1 MVASKE
7 GKGDVEMRETTPLT
21 AVAEAEREVSNM
33 EVEGKEEFEAT
44 PVTIEEDKEEDKG
57 AKEVVGTW
65 SDMPLCQVSDNELE
79 WLGEDLGWP
88 MPLTSATSLVDF
100 NERAAGMEQQFQRE
114 LEAAREELL
123 AVQAWYAVAK
133 QILATLVGY
142 QCDCQAFLAWQEEN
156 NVSKEDWE
164 KEDLVEVPDNDAN
177 LNA

>member
-7 GKGDVEMRETTPLT
+7 GKGDVEMRETTPLA
-21 AVAEAEREVSNM
+21 AVAKAEREVSNM
-33 EVEGKEEFEAT
+33 EVEGEEEFEAA

-57 AKEVVGTW
+57 AEEGTW

-79 WLGEDLGWP
+79 WLGENLGWP
-88 MPLTSATSLVDF
+88 MPLMSVTSLVDF
-100 NERAAGMEQQFQRE
+100 NERAAGMEQRFQRE
-114 LEAAREELL
+114 LETGREELL

-133 QILATLVGY
+133 QTLATLVGY

-156 NVSKEDWE
+156 NVRKGEWE

-177 LNA
+177 LDA